1 MPKEQPP
8 NSNVPNDGVPQYSPP
23 PSDEPPEHTATTEE
37 VREELNQA
45 IEGSQD
51 VLAIV
56 NTVSP
61 IFPDTITVDRAKLT
75 ITQRKFFATGDVM
88 SIRIEDILNAT
99 ATLGPFFG
107 TVKIV
112 SRVMSGEK
120 PYVTNLMWRNDAVH
134 LKRIIQ
140 GYIIALQR
148 QIDCSKLPTNELVA
162 KLDKLGEDDHP
173 ENTSGL

>member
-1 MPKEQPP
+1 MANEQPP
-8 NSNVPNDGVPQYSPP
+8 NNKVPNEGMPQYSPP
-23 PSDEPPEHTATTEE
+23 PINEPPEHTATTEE

-56 NTVSP
+56 NTIFPV
-61 IFPDTITVDRAKLT
+61 FPDTITVDRAKLT
-75 ITQRKFFATGDVM
+75 ITRRSFFKTGDIM

-99 ATLGPFFG
+99 ATLGPLFG

-120 PYVTNLMWRNDAVH
+120 PYTTNLLWRKDAIH

-140 GYIIALQR
+140 GYVIALQR
-148 QIDCSKLPTNELVA
+148 QIDCSKLPTSELVA

-173 ENTSGL
+173 EGSSL

>member
-1 MPKEQPP
+1 MNEQPSG
-8 NSNVPNDGVPQYSPP
+8 NNETSDKKGVQQYSPP
-23 PSDEPPEHTATTEE
+23 PTEEPPERTATTEE

-56 NTVSP
+56 NTISP

-75 ITQRKFFATGDVM
+75 ITHRSFFKTGDVM

-99 ATLGPFFG
+99 ATLGPLFG

-120 PYVTNLMWRNDAVH
+120 PYTTSLLWRKDAIH

-140 GYIIALQR
+140 GYVIALQR
-148 QIDCSKLPTNELVA
+148 QIDCSKLPTAELVA
-162 KLDKLGEDDHP
+162 KLDKLGEDDHAEAP
-173 ENTSGL
+173 GI